1 MIAHLN
7 VPSLEKEK
15 MLPSSLSKNIVENI
29 LIDELDF
36 KGLVITD
43 ALEMKGVS
51 EYSKKNVDLLAF
63 LAGNDILLM
72 SSNIS
77 KGIKEIKKSY
87 KKGKISEE
95 RLSKSVKKILKAKYK
110 VGLYNYKPIETKN
123 LIEDL
128 NNTSVDNLINK
139 SIENSDLVII
149 HTEWNDFKSI
159 NFKKLHPSKNLKI
172 YDMRNIYSPSK
183 IQKLGFKYF
192 GIGR

>member
-15 MLPSSLSKNIVENI
+15 MLPSTLSKNIVENI

-43 ALEMKGVS
+43 ALGMKGVS

-87 KKGKISEE
+87 KKGEISEE

-110 VGLYNYKPIETKN
+110 VGLHNYEPIETKN
-123 LIEDL
+123 LIKDL
-128 NNTSVDNLINK
+128 NNISVDNLINK
-139 SIENSDLVII
+139 SIENIPVLIKNKDEII
-149 HTEWNDFKSI
+149 PLKLDSNNII
-159 NFKKLHPSKNLKI
+159 NLQLSLIHI
-172 YDMRNIYSPSK
+172 
-183 IQKLGFKYF
+183 
-192 GIGR
+192 